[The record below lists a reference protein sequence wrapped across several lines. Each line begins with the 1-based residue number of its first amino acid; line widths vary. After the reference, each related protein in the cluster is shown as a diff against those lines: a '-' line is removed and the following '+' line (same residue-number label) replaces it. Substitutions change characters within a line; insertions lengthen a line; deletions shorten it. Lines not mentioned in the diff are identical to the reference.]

1 MPNLIVFVMK
11 RIVIQLSELSRENW
25 QRIYCFI
32 ERCLG
37 SKDYREDDFN
47 TMKNNNIEIGIDDDP
62 KKYDVC
68 SVKDEGI
75 KELQYGALPEKGDYV
90 FNIIYVKTDEREEFS
105 DFTRFFLL
113 KKKYSERI
121 TLGID
126 LSVLSKRKFNDYK
139 FQLGFFFFFIKN
151 KQPKLGYNSLYI
163 INIEGSI
170 LKANAIPYMNDG
182 NEPRYEDASPYIF
195 PLIPINNNNFD
206 IFETLDNPK
215 DNRIKAYIENS
226 INNSQKKKELKNKHI
241 DTSICRSLFE
251 KWFLISYLTSDSK
264 AKATTI
270 LTYCD
275 NIRELVQNIIFHTN
289 EQQGLL
295 YIVFN
300 KKNKVSKTWHDKILN
315 FNTYDDNQRF
325 VEIGV
330 FDYNKKGITDTFSL
344 SHNND
349 LFDARLC
356 LEDFLNPQKILPDK
370 ADYISM
376 RFAAHL
382 GIKSFVSSVMYHKGV
397 FCVESNKSQTEK
409 NSIYNKE
416 RFENS
421 EEKIIELSSI
431 SNIDGTHYEIIL
443 PPISKSNTTITTSIG
458 LQVTSVSDVLK
469 KRLIGENGNSMIK
482 EIELEIKQYSESEI
496 DNDHQSGGVEGENQT
511 PKQKEEDV
519 IKDYG
524 KQILNIAGQYLK
536 AGSTSVAIN
545 ILKSS
550 IDIVSSNRFLKL
562 LAYIQPLQNHPG
574 CLIFTQLEDE
584 VINCLCRL
592 LDSFITGITEK
603 GQPIWSDNHPI
614 VLIGKAGT
622 TRILAG
628 KTKEEMIYVNYGIN
642 LLYLTQSSFPENEN
656 RGFIMPDKSRT
667 SILDKL
673 IVPYDC
679 LICSENSDLP
689 TFISRVENIL
699 EEPIVGGGMG
709 CKVGVP
715 TKIGSKLYVEN
726 YYECDFLFQNNF
738 FTDRF
743 AYFIAKEIIEKLNRN
758 EKDFIEKKLVL
769 IGYNPY
775 SAPLSERVKDYVN
788 ECFSGAITDIIIAK
802 EKDKEKG
809 LEFKM
814 SKKQADSFLT
824 GQYCFITIVP
834 IASTLSTTDKIIA
847 LFNKEIDDYHR
858 KQQQKHS
865 QSNVAKTDD
874 PSIKFVYNHVT
885 ILVRD
890 RIENQPTNK
899 EIGRNWKENGIERQT
914 IKTLYQRNG
923 SEGIG
928 IIVHYLI
935 EREGLWCELINKD
948 SDENEEIDKGKD
960 GGGNEKK
967 ESMQQGTFPFKDWQN
982 ECYINKT
989 KNASLNTEEKFD
1001 LPIPAL
1007 PAIEAIT
1014 KEFSKSDDLDDE
1026 RIMKEYYRVSEQRL
1040 SEIRDFIYFGHIVHG
1055 GSHHR
1060 YYFDIEQ
1067 LFGAVSSF
1075 FHTSNPAEKHS
1086 NSVQQLNIFD
1096 KQKTKSESVPYPYLC
1111 RWLDQIKIVAQNT
1124 LNIIITPDYDYESC
1138 YVSTINQKVFGDNAF
1153 VVYLNINDP
1162 LQNNK
1167 TKLSYLKA
1175 ISKQK
1180 EIKYYFVDQALLTG
1194 NTYHKTKS
1202 YMMSILG
1209 DDSFEFDSVITLIN
1223 RLSKY
1228 KYKEIQQSLKSKHLI
1243 SYLHFFVLPSKEME
1257 NNCSLCDLY
1266 DLYKNLK
1273 NYSVNE
1279 DCKREIERN
1288 KGKFCSQEF
1297 SHYFDDS
1304 ETNYNID
1311 TKSRIKRISDSQRY
1325 WLRMIWK
1332 HRLYFELGK
1341 MAEKGEKE
1349 DSEIAKERVFN
1360 FLLDLYTKDPQ
1371 NENLDSKISFL
1382 KAITF
1387 PPLSQY
1393 VKVRYSAHRLQLIKL
1408 KELFEEPNPNY
1419 NDLNLLLVL
1428 LKHLAILGSNA
1439 LVRKD
1444 VIVKSWNLYFRVLES
1459 NQDKYDEIIRKR
1471 FAQRYISYI
1480 KLATYKDEAK
1490 SLWLGELLR
1499 RGEEMTITEQMNEYK
1514 IQKTILYN
1522 SFFKVF
1528 DHVFD
1533 DNDDRLKNCAKEFK
1547 EFFLPL
1553 LYYDNTAI
1561 TRKTLDNFV
1570 LAIEKDLSLKTLF
1583 YKKERLKGHW
1593 MLEAFS
1599 VFSEND
1605 NIINIVRYYKDRIE
1619 HEYYYAWFRH
1629 FLDNEN
1635 KTPDGISILE
1645 KFVFVVYER
1654 LLLKD
1659 LVNPNTQNEKPFDQ
1673 SAKDLLEVAARVMNA
1688 DAAFVIVKDEN
1699 GTPYNLASYKI
1710 ENNIKDD
1717 EKYYYHK
1724 LLFEQELPKKG
1735 QPFIIKKELADDMEH
1750 SLGDGQFNR
1759 SSYLMLNMATNS
1771 ELENDGLSEGP
1782 LIGIV
1787 VFLFDDKDLRRV
1799 KEKEF
1804 LDEYNNKRSI
1814 KEKAGAHDRFM
1825 KNAQESGRLLLLLKP
1840 QIDEYVK
1847 RVADEKQFE
1856 VWKEKQESIIRFEKV
1871 YSNSNHVFRSVFDEM
1886 AEFENLRNDLPDEWD
1901 NALKNKIENMVLLS
1915 FSRTWYWLTNEMI
1928 SYLYSN
1934 IEQHRR
1940 NGIHC
1945 LLLDKNEPSLVN
1957 DDDTIKDVFSS
1968 CFISMLNQMLK
1979 IRWNEQEIYVNG
1991 INISQPREL
2000 SKLKIPI
2007 VKIHCNKF
2015 IMQTFI
2021 TQCLNNS
2028 LRDAKDG
2035 GHRIC
2040 ARKKAFITVSSTDI
2054 YIKDETIE
2062 GEINTST
2069 IIDEFEHKKP
2079 SIQSMDCAHYSC
2091 TTLTSLQ
2098 GFVNYMKEQDCGNL
2112 FDCEF
2117 GFEGNNFYVRITFNK

>member
-1 MPNLIVFVMK
+1 MK

-37 SKDYREDDFN
+37 SKGYSEDDFN
-47 TMKNNNIEIGIDDDP
+47 TMKNNNFDIGIDDDP
-62 KKYDVC
+62 KQCDVC
-68 SVKDEGI
+68 SITDNGI
-75 KELQYGALPEKGDYV
+75 EELHYEALPEKGDYV

-113 KKKYSERI
+113 KKKYSDRI
-121 TLGID
+121 TLGIN
-126 LSVLSKRKFNDYK
+126 LSVLSKRESNDYK

-151 KQPKLGYNSLYI
+151 KQPKLGNNSLYI
-163 INIEGSI
+163 INKEGSI

-195 PLIPINNNNFD
+195 PLIPINNNNFV

-270 LTYCD
+270 LTYCE
-275 NIRELVQNIIFHTN
+275 NIRELVQNIIFHTS

-315 FNTYDDNQRF
+315 FNTYNDNQRF

-344 SHNND
+344 LHNND

-382 GIKSFVSSVMYHKGV
+382 GIKSFVSSVIYHKGV
-397 FCVESNKSQTEK
+397 FCVESNKSQAQNTSVLIQ
-409 NSIYNKE
+409 NIKE

-421 EEKIIELSSI
+421 EEKVIELPSI

-469 KRLIGENGNSMIK
+469 KRLIGGNDNGMIK
-482 EIELEIKQYSESEI
+482 EIELGIKQYSESEI
-496 DNDHQSGGVEGENQT
+496 DKDHQSEGGGGENQT

-524 KQILNIAGQYLK
+524 RQILNIAGQHLK
-536 AGSTSVAIN
+536 AGSNSVAIN
-545 ILKSS
+545 ILKLST
-550 IDIVSSNRFLKL
+550 DFVFSNRFLKL

-628 KTKEEMIYVNYGIN
+628 KTKEEMIYVNHGIN

-656 RGFIMPDKSRT
+656 SDFILPDKSRT
-667 SILDKL
+667 RILDKL
-673 IVPYDC
+673 IVPFDC
-679 LICSENSDLP
+679 LIYSENSDLP

-699 EEPIVGGGMG
+699 EEPIIGGGMG
-709 CKVGVP
+709 CKVGIP

-743 AYFIAKEIIEKLNRN
+743 AYFIAKEIIEKLNSK

-824 GQYCFITIVP
+824 GQYRFITIVP

-847 LFNKEIDDYHR
+847 LFNKEINDYHR
-858 KQQQKHS
+858 KQQQKRS
-865 QSNVAKTDD
+865 QSNVAKTDN
-874 PSIKFVYNHVT
+874 PNIRFVYNHVT

-899 EIGRNWKENGIERQT
+899 EIGRNWKENGIERHT
-914 IKTLYQRNG
+914 IKTLYQKNG
-923 SEGIG
+923 LEGIG
-928 IIVHYLI
+928 IAVHYLI

-948 SDENEEIDKGKD
+948 SGENGEGDKGKD
-960 GGGNEKK
+960 GGRNEKK
-967 ESMQQGTFPFKDWQN
+967 ETMQQGTFPFKDWQN

-1007 PAIEAIT
+1007 PVIEDIT
-1014 KEFSKSDDLDDE
+1014 KEFSMSDDLDDE
-1026 RIMKEYYRVSEQRL
+1026 RMMNEYYRVSEQRL
-1040 SEIRDFIYFGHIVHG
+1040 FEIRDFIYFGHIVHG

-1075 FHTSNPAEKHS
+1075 FHTSRHVEKHS
-1086 NSVQQLNIFD
+1086 NSVQQLNMFD
-1096 KQKTKSESVPYPYLC
+1096 KQKTKSERIPYPCLC

-1175 ISKQK
+1175 IAKQK

-1209 DDSFEFDSVITLIN
+1209 DDRFKFDSIITLVN

-1228 KYKEIQQSLKSKHLI
+1228 KYKEIQQSLKSKHII

-1297 SHYFDDS
+1297 SHYFDDN
-1304 ETNYNID
+1304 ETNYNND

-1349 DSEIAKERVFN
+1349 ESEIAKERVYN
-1360 FLLDLYTKDPQ
+1360 FLLELYTKDPK

-1439 LVRKD
+1439 IVRKD

-1499 RGEEMTITEQMNEYK
+1499 RGEEMSITEQMNGYK

-1522 SFFKVF
+1522 SFFKEF
-1528 DHVFD
+1528 DHMFD
-1533 DNDDRLKNCAKEFK
+1533 DSDVRLKDCAKEFK

-1570 LAIEKDLSLKTLF
+1570 LAIEKDFSLKTLF
-1583 YKKERLKGHW
+1583 YKKERIKGHW

-1605 NIINIVRYYKDRIE
+1605 NIINIVRYYKDKIE

-1688 DAAFVIVKDEN
+1688 DAAFVVVKDEN

-1710 ENNIKDD
+1710 ENNIKDH
-1717 EKYYYHK
+1717 ENYYFHK

-1771 ELENDGLSEGP
+1771 ELKNDGLSEGP

-1787 VFLFDDKDLRRV
+1787 VFLFDDKDLRQV
-1799 KEKEF
+1799 KEKEY
-1804 LDEYNNKRSI
+1804 LDSYNNKRSI
-1814 KEKAGAHDRFM
+1814 KEKTGAHDRFM

-1847 RVADEKQFE
+1847 HVADEKQFE
-1856 VWKEKQESIIRFEKV
+1856 VWKEKRNYIIKYNTVFALSRHAFGELVIPDLDRLDSYEKV
-1871 YSNSNHVFRSVFDEM
+1871 PNTFYKHANIIITNLY
-1886 AEFENLRNDLPDEWD
+1886 AEFENNINYKIDERYLIDLPLSEVFEKKFAMLIMSFDRWKKDLRGTISTPVFCYDNCIDPKQTIIHTNKFVLQSFVFMCLHNAFMHYRSSKKRIWIKISQDEQGIFVEIKNDLPQ
-1901 NALKNKIENMVLLS
+1901 IS
-1915 FSRTWYWLTNEMI
+1915 NEDFVK
-1928 SYLYSN
+1928 
-1934 IEQHRR
+1934 RKK
-1940 NGIHC
+1940 
-1945 LLLDKNEPSLVN
+1945 DFDSLFNPN
-1957 DDDTIKDVFSS
+1957 DDSWEKIFEDFGNSITISTLKKCYSS
-1968 CFISMLNQMLK
+1968 SFCFV
-1979 IRWNEQEIYVNG
+1979 NENNCDEEMYFFRARIY
-1991 INISQPREL
+1991 L
-2000 SKLKIPI
+2000 PI
-2007 VKIHCNKF
+2007 VSK
-2015 IMQTFI
+2015 
-2021 TQCLNNS
+2021 
-2028 LRDAKDG
+2028 
-2035 GHRIC
+2035 
-2040 ARKKAFITVSSTDI
+2040 
-2054 YIKDETIE
+2054 
-2062 GEINTST
+2062 
-2069 IIDEFEHKKP
+2069 
-2079 SIQSMDCAHYSC
+2079 
-2091 TTLTSLQ
+2091 
-2098 GFVNYMKEQDCGNL
+2098 
-2112 FDCEF
+2112 
-2117 GFEGNNFYVRITFNK
+2117 